1 MTAATPPDG
10 AGTGAGTDGG
20 AGGPEAAAGWVDSHA
35 HLQDAYLT
43 GERGPG
49 PAPGGGAPGHEDGG
63 AGQAPGV
70 HDGRSL
76 LTAALA
82 RAAAAGV
89 HRVVCVGTG
98 PGTTAAALALAE
110 ESAAGLLAPGSPALW
125 ATGGL
130 HPHDASE
137 GTADVLQLLETAIG
151 AGASAAGGGRL
162 VAVGE
167 CGLDYHYDHSPRDAQ
182 RVVFAGQ
189 VVLARR
195 LDLALVVH
203 TREAWDDTLGVLA
216 EAGAPER
223 TIIHCFTG
231 GPEQAR
237 RCLDAGAYLSF
248 SGIVT
253 FKSAGEIR
261 DAAVLCPLDRML
273 VETDSP
279 FLSPVPFRGS
289 ANEPSRVTVVG
300 EALAALRGV
309 DPRVI
314 AEATSDNAAR
324 AYALEL
330 PAASAV

>member
-1 MTAATPPDG
+1 MRAPGAWTDSHCHIQEEFRREG
-10 AGTGAGTDGG
+10 AGIEEVLRRAASAGVARAVCVGT
-20 AGGPEAAAGWVDSHA
+20 ALESS
-35 HLQDAYLT
+35 
-43 GERGPG
+43 R
-49 PAPGGGAPGHEDGG
+49 
-63 AGQAPGV
+63 QAV
-70 HDGRSL
+70 
-76 LTAALA
+76 ALA
-82 RAAAAGV
+82 RAGP
-89 HRVVCVGTG
+89 RGGEGTG
-98 PGTTAAALALAE
+98 LVG
-110 ESAAGLLAPGSPALW
+110 GLAPSLW
-125 ATGGL
+125 ATVGL
-130 HPHDASE
+130 HPHEASS
-137 GTADVLQLLETAIG
+137 GLGPVAALLQEVAP
-151 AGASAAGGGRL
+151 APGRAKP
-162 VAVGE
+162 VGSVVGVGE

-182 RVVFAGQ
+182 REVFAGQ